1 MRPTADAS
9 RRATSLVVFDLDG
22 TLVDSRQDLA
32 DGTNAML
39 ESLDAQALHLDRVV
53 MMVGEGARVLVQ
65 RALVAAGLPS
75 EGEALDEALT
85 RFHAC
90 YRSRLLATTRPY
102 PGIDEMLKEVAP
114 LATLA
119 MLTNKPLA
127 PSLQLVE
134 AFGWN
139 SHFIRVIGGDG
150 EAPRKPDPL
159 GLQQLMALAH
169 AGPESTLLVGDSMV
183 DVETARNAGVAMC
196 VARYGF
202 GNTRGDLR
210 LRGDEWL
217 AETGPDVGRVIR
229 EWRAG

>member
-1 MRPTADAS
+1 M
-9 RRATSLVVFDLDG
+9 TSLVVFDLDG

-32 DGTNAML
+32 DSTNAML
-39 ESLDAQALHLDRVV
+39 ESLGAPPLELDRVV

-65 RALVAAGLPS
+65 RALAAAGLPS
-75 EGEALDEALT
+75 DGVRLDEALK

-102 PGIDEMLKEVAP
+102 PGITEMLGEVAP

-119 MLTNKPLA
+119 MLTNKPFA
-127 PSLQLVE
+127 PSQQLVD
-134 AFGWN
+134 AFGW
-139 SHFIRVIGGDG
+139 STHFIHVIGGDG
-150 EAPRKPDPL
+150 DVPRKPDPR
-159 GLQQLMALAH
+159 GLQQLMARAD

-183 DVETARNAGVAMC
+183 DVETARNAGVSMC
-196 VARYGF
+196 VVGYGF
-202 GNTRGDLR
+202 GAARGDLE

-229 EWRAG
+229 EWRAAAGGA